1 MSEYK
6 KLLEHVQKTNPDMTM
21 KRLKKELCENRASS
35 LALIMV
41 WRNGEKQ
48 GTYR

>member
-1 MSEYK
+1 MSEYE
-6 KLLEHVQKTNPDMTM
+6 KLLEHVQKTNQDMTM

>member
-1 MSEYK
+1 MSEYE
-6 KLLEHVQKTNPDMTM
+6 KLLEHVQKTNPDMTT

>member
-1 MSEYK
+1 MNDWE
-6 KLLEHVQKTNPDMTM
+6 KLLKHVQKTNQDMTM